1 MFCCLSYVLFFVSLF
16 YCFVVFWRSFCCKKP
31 NWGPIVCSG
40 RSASH
45 GSGLRGIGALFRD
58 PTNLRWE
65 QRAKK
70 HVKILTRPSA
80 AHACTGR
87 FSGVTLWVLNRE
99 GWQKCET
106 HFTHRGARIRCRV
119 VVDFQF
125 ALLFFSSLGHAS
137 DPRRAKFRG
146 SWGPVPVLFPL
157 FRI

>member
-1 MFCCLSYVLFFVSLF
+1 MFFLFLIGD
-16 YCFVVFWRSFCCKKP
+16 VFLLLERPF
-31 NWGPIVCSG
+31 WGPVVCSG
-40 RSASH
+40 RSASQ

-58 PTNLRWE
+58 PKNLRWK

-106 HFTHRGARIRCRV
+106 HFTHRGARIRCGV

-125 ALLFFSSLGHAS
+125 ALRCLRRFS
-137 DPRRAKFRG
+137 K
-146 SWGPVPVLFPL
+146 V
-157 FRI
+157 